1 MPRFR
6 HFLSVLPALVA
17 CRGEPQAAHAPL
29 VYYESYDPRSL
40 DPALSTDV
48 PTGEMVTLAY
58 DGLTRFDVNGRLQ
71 PALADRWTTDARGL
85 RYVFHL
91 RAGARFADG
100 TPLTPAAVRTSFLR
114 VLDPKSTGGRAWP
127 LLPIRGA
134 GAYAA
139 GTAQDVPGIEPL
151 GDSAVALTLEQP
163 LAVFPKFLAMPVA
176 SIVAPRSGERGERD
190 VTTIGTGPWRFVSWA
205 HDDALRFDRN
215 PGYWDG
221 PALADSLVV
230 RIIPDQLVRAAELES
245 GRLDVVEVPFGET
258 AAWRSRHAAWLQEKP
273 ALRDVYI
280 ALNNRRGPLRDVR
293 VRQAINYAVNVNQ
306 ILSTVYGGRGIL
318 ARGAIPPSLGGG
330 DTTREAYSYD
340 PGRAKQLLAAAGFP
354 GGVSLELWRAA
365 DNETLGRVAQAI
377 QSDLEQV
384 GIRVTI
390 VARDASSQ
398 RAAARAGNADM
409 AILDWWADYPDGD
422 DFLFPLFSSTS
433 FGAGGNYSF
442 YSDPATDSLLLV
454 ARRTQD
460 DAARE
465 RLYRTID
472 DRVYRAAPW
481 LYLWFPV
488 DLWAESPRITGWE
501 LPVIFNGQ
509 RWTGVRRTP

>member
-17 CRGEPQAAHAPL
+17 CAGEHSPANAPL

-40 DPALSTDV
+40 DPAFSTDV

-71 PALADRWTTDARGL
+71 PALSDRWTTDAPGL

-91 RAGARFADG
+91 RAGVRFADS
-100 TPLTPAAVRTSFLR
+100 TPVTAAAVRTSFLR

-134 GAYAA
+134 KEYAA
-139 GTAQDVPGIEPL
+139 GTAGDVSGIAVV

-176 SIVAPRSGERGERD
+176 AIVAPHAGARD
-190 VTTIGTGPWRFVSWA
+190 VQTIGTGPWRFVTWA
-205 HDDALRFDRN
+205 HDDALRFARN
-215 PGYWDG
+215 PAYWDG
-221 PALADSLVV
+221 PPQAESLVV
-230 RIIPDQLVRAAELES
+230 RIIPDQLVRAAELEA

-258 AAWRSRHAAWLQEKP
+258 AAWRARHAAWLQQKS
-273 ALRDVYI
+273 ALRDVYV
-280 ALNNRRGPLRDVR
+280 ALNNRRGPLRDPR
-293 VRQAINYAVNVNQ
+293 VRQAINYAVNVPE
-306 ILSTVYGGRGIL
+306 ILATVFGGRGIR
-318 ARGAIPPSLGGG
+318 ARGAIPPSLAGG
-330 DTTREAYSYD
+330 DTTRAAYSYD
-340 PGRAKQLLAAAGFP
+340 PARAKQLLAAAGFAAGTP
-354 GGVSLELWRAA
+354 LELWRAA

-377 QSDLEQV
+377 QSDLAEV
-384 GIRVTI
+384 GIRVEI

-433 FGAGGNYSF
+433 FGAGGNYAF
-442 YSDPATDSLLLV
+442 YSDAVTDSLLLE
-454 ARRTQD
+454 ARRTRD

-488 DLWAESPRITGWE
+488 DLWAQSPRITGWE

-509 RWTGVRRTP
+509 RWTLVRRTTAP

>member
-6 HFLSVLPALVA
+6 HFLSALPSLVA
-17 CRGEPQAAHAPL
+17 CAGERPSASAPL
-29 VYYESYDPRSL
+29 VYYESYDPRSI

-71 PALADRWTTDARGL
+71 PALSDRWTTDARGL

-91 RAGARFADG
+91 RAGVRFADS
-100 TPLTPAAVRTSFLR
+100 TPVTAAAVRSSFLR

-134 GAYAA
+134 KEYAA
-139 GTAQDVPGIEPL
+139 GTAREVSGLEL
-151 GDSAVALTLEQP
+151 VGDSAVSLTLEQP

-176 SIVAPRSGERGERD
+176 SIVTPRSGVRD
-190 VTTIGTGPWRFVSWA
+190 AETIGTGPWRFVSWA
-205 HDDALRFDRN
+205 HDDALRFARN
-215 PGYWDG
+215 AAYWDT
-221 PALADSLVV
+221 PPQAESLVV
-230 RIIPDQLVRAAELES
+230 RIIPDQLVRAAELEA

-280 ALNNRRGPLRDVR
+280 ALNNRRGPLRDAR
-293 VRQAINYAVNVNQ
+293 VRQAINYAVNVPQ
-306 ILSTVYGGRGIL
+306 ILATVYGGRGIR
-318 ARGAIPPSLGGG
+318 ARGAIPPSLAGG
-330 DTTREAYSYD
+330 DTTRQAYTYD
-340 PGRAKQLLAAAGFP
+340 PARAKQLLAAAGLA
-354 GGVSLELWRAA
+354 GSVTLKLWRAA
-365 DNETLGRVAQAI
+365 DNETLGRVAQAV

-384 GIRVTI
+384 GIRIEI

-422 DFLFPLFSSTS
+422 NFLYPLFSSMS
-433 FGAGGNYSF
+433 LGSGGNYAF
-442 YSDPATDSLLLV
+442 YSDPVTDSLLLA

-472 DRVYRAAPW
+472 ERVYRAAPW

-488 DLWAESPRITGWE
+488 DLWAESPRVTGWE
-501 LPVIFNGQ
+501 LPIIFNGQ
-509 RWTGVRRTP
+509 RWTGVRRSTPP

>member
-6 HFLSVLPALVA
+6 HFLILVPWLAA
-17 CRGEPQAAHAPL
+17 CVGETHSAHAPL

-71 PALADRWTTDARGL
+71 PALADRWATDARGL
-85 RYVFHL
+85 RYLFHL
-91 RAGARFADG
+91 RPGVRFADG
-100 TPLTPAAVRTSFLR
+100 TPVTSATVRASFIR

-134 GAYAA
+134 REYAA
-139 GTAQDVPGIEPL
+139 GTVQDVSGIEL
-151 GDSAVALTLEQP
+151 VGDSAVALTLEQP

-176 SIVAPRSGERGERD
+176 SIVAPHPGQRD
-190 VTTIGTGPWRFVSWA
+190 VATIGTGPWRFVSWA
-205 HDDALRFDRN
+205 HDDALRFARN

-221 PALADSLVV
+221 PAQAESLVV
-230 RIIPDQLVRAAELES
+230 RIIPDQLVRAAELET
-245 GRLDVVEVPFGET
+245 GRLDVVEVPFSET
-258 AAWRSRHAAWLQEKP
+258 AAWRARHAAWLQEKP

-280 ALNNRRGPLRDVR
+280 ALNNRRGPLRDLR
-293 VRQAINYAVNVNQ
+293 VRQAINYAVNVPQ
-306 ILSTVYGGRGIL
+306 ILATVYGSRGIR
-318 ARGAIPPSLGGG
+318 ARGAVPPSLGGG
-330 DTTREAYSYD
+330 DTTREAYAFD
-340 PGRAKQLLAAAGFP
+340 PARARQLLAAAGLAA
-354 GGVSLELWRAA
+354 GTSLELWRAA
-365 DNETLGRVAQAI
+365 DNETLGRVAQAV
-377 QSDLEQV
+377 QADLAQV
-384 GIRVTI
+384 GIRVDI

-433 FGAGGNYSF
+433 FGAGGNYAF
-442 YSDPATDSLLLV
+442 YSDPVTDSLLLR
-454 ARRTQD
+454 ARRTLD
-460 DAARE
+460 DSTRE
-465 RLYRTID
+465 QLYRTID
-472 DRVYRAAPW
+472 ERVYRAAPW

-488 DLWAESPRITGWE
+488 DLWAQSPRITGWE

-509 RWTGVRRTP
+509 RWTGVHQTTP

>member
-6 HFLSVLPALVA
+6 HFLSVFPSLVA
-17 CRGEPQAAHAPL
+17 CAGERSPANAPL

-71 PALADRWTTDARGL
+71 PALSDRWTTDPRGL

-91 RAGARFADG
+91 RAGVRFADS
-100 TPLTPAAVRTSFLR
+100 TPVTVAAVRRSLLR

-127 LLPIRGA
+127 LLPISGA
-134 GAYAA
+134 RAYAA
-139 GTAQDVPGIEPL
+139 GTARDVPGIELL
-151 GDSAVALTLEQP
+151 GDSAVALILDQP

-176 SIVAPRSGERGERD
+176 SIVSPRSGVRD
-190 VTTIGTGPWRFVSWA
+190 VETIGTGPWRFVSWA
-205 HDDALRFDRN
+205 HDDALRYARN

-221 PALADSLVV
+221 PPQADSLVV
-230 RIIPDQLVRAAELES
+230 RIIPDQLVRAAELEA
-245 GRLDVVEVPFGET
+245 GHLDVVEVPFGET

-280 ALNNRRGPLRDVR
+280 ALNNRRGPLRDAR
-293 VRQAINYAVNVNQ
+293 VRQAINYAVNVPQ
-306 ILSTVYGGRGIL
+306 ILATVYGGRGIR
-318 ARGAIPPSLGGG
+318 ARGAIPPSLAGG
-330 DTTREAYSYD
+330 DTTRAAYGYD
-340 PGRAKQLLAAAGFP
+340 PARAKQLLAAAGLA
-354 GGVSLELWRAA
+354 GGVRLELWRAA
-365 DNETLGRVAQAI
+365 DNETLGRVAQAV

-384 GIRVTI
+384 GIRIDI

-433 FGAGGNYSF
+433 FGPGGNYAF
-442 YSDPATDSLLLV
+442 YSDPVTDSLLLA

-465 RLYRTID
+465 RLYRAID
-472 DRVYRAAPW
+472 ERVYRAAPW

-509 RWTGVRRTP
+509 RWIGVRRTTPP

>member
-6 HFLSVLPALVA
+6 HFLSVLPSLVA
-17 CRGEPQAAHAPL
+17 CAGERSPESAPL

-71 PALADRWTTDARGL
+71 PALSDRWTTDPRGL

-91 RAGARFADG
+91 RAGVRFADS
-100 TPLTPAAVRTSFLR
+100 TPVTAAAVRQSLLR

-127 LLPIRGA
+127 LLPISGA
-134 GAYAA
+134 RAYAA
-139 GTAQDVPGIEPL
+139 GTARDVPGIELL
-151 GDSAVALTLEQP
+151 GDSAVALTLDQP

-176 SIVAPRSGERGERD
+176 SIVSPRSGVRD
-190 VTTIGTGPWRFVSWA
+190 AETIGTGPWRFVSWA
-205 HDDALRFDRN
+205 HDDALRYARN

-221 PALADSLVV
+221 PPQADSLVV
-230 RIIPDQLVRAAELES
+230 RIIPDQLVRAAELEA

-258 AAWRSRHAAWLQEKP
+258 AAWRTRHAAWLQEKP

-280 ALNNRRGPLRDVR
+280 ALNNRRGPLRDAR
-293 VRQAINYAVNVNQ
+293 VRQAINYAVNVPQ
-306 ILSTVYGGRGIL
+306 ILVTVYGGRGIR
-318 ARGAIPPSLGGG
+318 ARGAIPPSLAGG
-330 DTTREAYSYD
+330 DTTREAYRYD
-340 PGRAKQLLAAAGFP
+340 PARAKQLLAAAGLA
-354 GGVSLELWRAA
+354 GGVTLELWRAA
-365 DNETLGRVAQAI
+365 DNETLGRVAQAV

-384 GIRVTI
+384 GIRVEI

-433 FGAGGNYSF
+433 FGPGGNYAF
-442 YSDPATDSLLLV
+442 YSDPVTDSLLLA

-472 DRVYRAAPW
+472 ERVYRAAPW

-509 RWTGVRRTP
+509 RWTGVRRTTPP

>member
-6 HFLSVLPALVA
+6 HFLSVLPSLVA
-17 CRGEPQAAHAPL
+17 CAGERPSASAPL

-71 PALADRWTTDARGL
+71 PALSDRWTTDPRGL

-91 RAGARFADG
+91 RPGVRFADS
-100 TPLTPAAVRTSFLR
+100 TPVTAAAVRQTFLR

-127 LLPIRGA
+127 LLPISGA
-134 GAYAA
+134 RAYAA
-139 GTAQDVPGIEPL
+139 GTARDVEGLELL
-151 GDSAVALTLEQP
+151 GDSAVALTLDQP

-176 SIVAPRSGERGERD
+176 SIVSLRSGVRD
-190 VTTIGTGPWRFVSWA
+190 AETIGTGPWRFVSWA
-205 HDDALRFDRN
+205 HDDALRYARN
-215 PGYWDG
+215 PGYWDR
-221 PALADSLVV
+221 PPQAESLVV
-230 RIIPDQLVRAAELES
+230 RIIPDQLVRAAELEA

-280 ALNNRRGPLRDVR
+280 ALNNRRGPLRDAR
-293 VRQAINYAVNVNQ
+293 VRQAINYAVNVPQ
-306 ILSTVYGGRGIL
+306 ILTTVYGGRGIR
-318 ARGAIPPSLGGG
+318 ARGAIPPSLAGG
-330 DTTREAYSYD
+330 DTTREAYTYD
-340 PGRAKQLLAAAGFP
+340 PARAKQLLAAAGVA
-354 GGVSLELWRAA
+354 GGMTLELWRAA
-365 DNETLGRVAQAI
+365 DNETLGRVAQAV

-384 GIRVTI
+384 GIRIDI

-433 FGAGGNYSF
+433 FGPGGNYAF
-442 YSDPATDSLLLV
+442 YSDPATDSLLLA
-454 ARRTQD
+454 ARRTLD
-460 DAARE
+460 DGARE
-465 RLYRTID
+465 RLYRAID
-472 DRVYRAAPW
+472 ERVYRAAPW

-509 RWTGVRRTP
+509 RWTGVRRTPPP

>member
-6 HFLSVLPALVA
+6 HFLSVLPSLLA
-17 CRGEPQAAHAPL
+17 CAGERQSASAPL
-29 VYYESYDPRSL
+29 AYYESYDPRSL

-71 PALADRWTTDARGL
+71 PALSDRWTTDPRGL

-91 RAGARFADG
+91 RAGVRFADS
-100 TPLTPAAVRTSFLR
+100 TPVTVAAVRQSFLR

-127 LLPIRGA
+127 LLPISGA
-134 GAYAA
+134 RAYAA
-139 GTAQDVPGIEPL
+139 GTAREVPGIELL

-176 SIVAPRSGERGERD
+176 SIVASRSGVRD
-190 VTTIGTGPWRFVSWA
+190 VETIGTGPWRFVSWA
-205 HDDALRFDRN
+205 HDDALRYTRN

-221 PALADSLVV
+221 PPQAESLVV
-230 RIIPDQLVRAAELES
+230 RIIPDQLVRAAELEA

-258 AAWRSRHAAWLQEKP
+258 AAWRSRHANWLQEKP

-280 ALNNRRGPLRDVR
+280 ALNNRRGALRDAR
-293 VRQAINYAVNVNQ
+293 VRQAINYAVNVPQ
-306 ILSTVYGGRGIL
+306 ILAAVYGGRGIR
-318 ARGAIPPSLGGG
+318 ARGAIPPSLAGG
-330 DTTREAYSYD
+330 DTTREAYTYD
-340 PGRAKQLLAAAGFP
+340 PARAKQLLAAAGLA
-354 GGVSLELWRAA
+354 GGVTLELWRAA
-365 DNETLGRVAQAI
+365 DNETLGRVAQAV

-384 GIRVTI
+384 GIRIEI

-433 FGAGGNYSF
+433 FGPGGNYAF
-442 YSDPATDSLLLV
+442 YSDPVTDSLLLA

-465 RLYRTID
+465 RLYRAID
-472 DRVYRAAPW
+472 ERVYRAAPW

-509 RWTGVRRTP
+509 RWTGVRRATPP

>member
-6 HFLSVLPALVA
+6 HFLTVLPSLVG
-17 CRGEPQAAHAPL
+17 CSGEHRAAIAPL

-91 RAGARFADG
+91 RSGVRFADG
-100 TPLTPAAVRTSFLR
+100 TPVTAAAVRTSFLR

-127 LLPIRGA
+127 LLPISGA
-134 GAYAA
+134 RAYSA
-139 GTAQDVPGIEPL
+139 GTAPDVSGIELL
-151 GDSAVALTLEQP
+151 GDSAVALTLDQP

-176 SIVAPRSGERGERD
+176 SLVAPRAGGRD
-190 VTTIGTGPWRFVSWA
+190 VTTIGTGPWTFVSWA
-205 HDDALRFDRN
+205 HDDALRFARN
-215 PGYWDG
+215 PRYWDG
-221 PALADSLVV
+221 PALAESLVV
-230 RIIPDQLVRAAELES
+230 RIIPDQLVRAAELEA

-258 AAWRSRHAAWLQEKP
+258 AAWRSRHAPWLQEKP

-280 ALNNRRGPLRDVR
+280 ALNNRRGPLREVR
-293 VRQAINYAVNVNQ
+293 VRQAINYAVNVPQ
-306 ILSTVYGGRGIL
+306 ILTAVYGGRGIR

-330 DTTREAYSYD
+330 DTTREAYAYD
-340 PGRAKQLLAAAGFP
+340 PARAKQLLAAAGF
-354 GGVSLELWRAA
+354 GGGMTLELWRAA
-365 DNETLGRVAQAI
+365 DNETLGRVAQAV

-384 GIRVTI
+384 GVRVTI

-422 DFLFPLFSSTS
+422 NFLYPLFSSTS
-433 FGAGGNYSF
+433 FGAGGNYAF
-442 YSDPATDSLLLV
+442 YSDPTTDSLLAL

-472 DRVYRAAPW
+472 ERVYRAAPW

-509 RWTGVRRTP
+509 RWTGVRPAP

>member
-6 HFLSVLPALVA
+6 HFLSVLPSLLA
-17 CRGEPQAAHAPL
+17 CAGERPSASAPL

-71 PALADRWTTDARGL
+71 PALSDRWTTDPRGL

-91 RAGARFADG
+91 RAGVRFADSSPV
-100 TPLTPAAVRTSFLR
+100 TVAAVRQSFLR

-127 LLPIRGA
+127 LLPIGGA
-134 GAYAA
+134 RAYAA
-139 GTAQDVPGIEPL
+139 GTARDVPGIELL

-176 SIVAPRSGERGERD
+176 SIVAPRSGVRD
-190 VTTIGTGPWRFVSWA
+190 VETIGTGPWRFVSWA
-205 HDDALRFDRN
+205 HDDALRYARN

-221 PALADSLVV
+221 PPQAESLVV
-230 RIIPDQLVRAAELES
+230 RIIPDQLVRAAELEA

-258 AAWRSRHAAWLQEKP
+258 AAWRSRHANWLQEKP

-280 ALNNRRGPLRDVR
+280 ALNNRRGALRDAR
-293 VRQAINYAVNVNQ
+293 VRQAINYAVNVPQ
-306 ILSTVYGGRGIL
+306 ILATVYGGRGIR
-318 ARGAIPPSLGGG
+318 ARGAIPPSLAGG
-330 DTTREAYSYD
+330 DTTREAYTYD
-340 PGRAKQLLAAAGFP
+340 PARAKQLLAAAGLAA
-354 GGVSLELWRAA
+354 GVTLELWRAA
-365 DNETLGRVAQAI
+365 DNETLGRVAQAV

-384 GIRVTI
+384 GIQIEI

-433 FGAGGNYSF
+433 FGPGGNYAF
-442 YSDPATDSLLLV
+442 YSDAVTDSLLLA

-465 RLYRTID
+465 RLYRAID
-472 DRVYRAAPW
+472 ERVYRAAPW

-509 RWTGVRRTP
+509 RWTGVRRATPP

>member
-6 HFLSVLPALVA
+6 HFLILVPSLAA
-17 CRGEPQAAHAPL
+17 CAGETHSAHAPL

-85 RYVFHL
+85 RYLFHL
-91 RAGARFADG
+91 RPGVRFADG
-100 TPLTPAAVRTSFLR
+100 TPVTPAAVRASFIR

-134 GAYAA
+134 REYAA
-139 GTAQDVPGIEPL
+139 GTAQDVSGIEL
-151 GDSAVALTLEQP
+151 VGDSAVALTLAQP

-176 SIVAPRSGERGERD
+176 SIIAPYTGQRD
-190 VTTIGTGPWRFVSWA
+190 VATIGTGPWRFVSWA
-205 HDDALRFDRN
+205 HDDALRFARN

-221 PALADSLVV
+221 PAQAESLVV
-230 RIIPDQLVRAAELES
+230 RIIPDQLVRAAELET
-245 GRLDVVEVPFGET
+245 GRLDVVEVPFSET
-258 AAWRSRHAAWLQEKP
+258 AAWRARHAAWLQEKP

-293 VRQAINYAVNVNQ
+293 VRQAINYAVNVPQ
-306 ILSTVYGGRGIL
+306 ILATVYGSRGIR
-318 ARGAIPPSLGGG
+318 ARGAVPPSLGGG
-330 DTTREAYSYD
+330 DTTREAYAFD
-340 PGRAKQLLAAAGFP
+340 PARAQQLLAAAGLAA
-354 GGVSLELWRAA
+354 GTSLELWRAA
-365 DNETLGRVAQAI
+365 DNETLGRVAQAV
-377 QSDLEQV
+377 QADLAQV
-384 GIRVTI
+384 GIRVDI

-433 FGAGGNYSF
+433 FGAGGNYAF
-442 YSDPATDSLLLV
+442 YSDPVTDSLLLQ
-454 ARRTQD
+454 ARRTLD
-460 DAARE
+460 DPARE
-465 RLYRTID
+465 QLYRTID
-472 DRVYRAAPW
+472 ERVYRAAPW

-488 DLWAESPRITGWE
+488 DLWAQSPRITGWE

-509 RWTGVRRTP
+509 RWTGVHQTTP

>member
-6 HFLSVLPALVA
+6 HFLSVLPSLVA
-17 CRGEPQAAHAPL
+17 CAGDRSPANAPL

-58 DGLTRFDVNGRLQ
+58 DGLTRFDANGRLQ
-71 PALADRWTTDARGL
+71 PALSDRWTTDPRGL

-91 RAGARFADG
+91 RAGVRFADS
-100 TPLTPAAVRTSFLR
+100 TPVTIAAVRQSFLR

-127 LLPIRGA
+127 LLPISGA
-134 GAYAA
+134 RAYAD
-139 GTAQDVPGIEPL
+139 GTARDVPGIELL
-151 GDSAVALTLEQP
+151 GDSAVALTLDQP

-176 SIVAPRSGERGERD
+176 SIVSPRSGVRD
-190 VTTIGTGPWRFVSWA
+190 VETIGTGPWRFVSWA
-205 HDDALRFDRN
+205 HDDALRYARN

-221 PALADSLVV
+221 PPQADSLVV

-280 ALNNRRGPLRDVR
+280 ALNNRRGSLRDAR
-293 VRQAINYAVNVNQ
+293 VRQAINYAVNVPQ
-306 ILSTVYGGRGIL
+306 ILATVYGGRGIR
-318 ARGAIPPSLGGG
+318 ARGAIPPSLAGG
-330 DTTREAYSYD
+330 DTTREAYGYD
-340 PGRAKQLLAAAGFP
+340 PARAKQLLAAAGVA
-354 GGVSLELWRAA
+354 GGVRLELWRAA
-365 DNETLGRVAQAI
+365 DNETLGRVAQAV

-384 GIRVTI
+384 GIRIDI

-433 FGAGGNYSF
+433 FGPGGNYAF
-442 YSDPATDSLLLV
+442 YSDPVTDSLLLA

-465 RLYRTID
+465 RLYRAID
-472 DRVYRAAPW
+472 ERVYRAAPW

-509 RWTGVRRTP
+509 RWTGVRRTTPP

>member
-6 HFLSVLPALVA
+6 HFLSVLPSLLA
-17 CRGEPQAAHAPL
+17 CAGERPSASAPL

-71 PALADRWTTDARGL
+71 PALSDRWTTDPRGL

-91 RAGARFADG
+91 RPGVRFADSAPV
-100 TPLTPAAVRTSFLR
+100 TAAAVRQSFLR

-127 LLPIRGA
+127 LLPISGA
-134 GAYAA
+134 RTYAA
-139 GTAQDVPGIEPL
+139 GTARDVPGIELL
-151 GDSAVALTLEQP
+151 GDSAVALTLDQP

-176 SIVAPRSGERGERD
+176 SIVALRSGVRD
-190 VTTIGTGPWRFVSWA
+190 AETIGTGPWRFVSWA
-205 HDDALRFDRN
+205 HDDALRYARN

-221 PALADSLVV
+221 PPQAESLVV
-230 RIIPDQLVRAAELES
+230 RIIPDQLVRAAELEA

-258 AAWRSRHAAWLQEKP
+258 AAWRSRHAPWLQEKP

-280 ALNNRRGPLRDVR
+280 ALNNRRGALRDVR
-293 VRQAINYAVNVNQ
+293 VRQAINYAVNVPQ
-306 ILSTVYGGRGIL
+306 ILAAVYGGRGIR
-318 ARGAIPPSLGGG
+318 ARGAIPPSLAGG

-340 PGRAKQLLAAAGFP
+340 PARAKQLLAAAGVA
-354 GGVSLELWRAA
+354 GGMTLELWRAA
-365 DNETLGRVAQAI
+365 DNETLGRVAQAV

-384 GIRVTI
+384 GIRIEI

-433 FGAGGNYSF
+433 FGPGGNYAF
-442 YSDPATDSLLLV
+442 YSDPVTDSLLLA

-460 DAARE
+460 DPARE
-465 RLYRTID
+465 RLYRAID
-472 DRVYRAAPW
+472 ERVHRAAPW

-488 DLWAESPRITGWE
+488 DLWAESPRISGWE

-509 RWTGVRRTP
+509 RWTGVRRTTPP

>member
-6 HFLSVLPALVA
+6 HFLIVLPSLAA
-17 CRGEPQAAHAPL
+17 CSRETRSTHAPL

-58 DGLTRFDVNGRLQ
+58 DGLTRFDPNGRLQ

-91 RAGARFADG
+91 RPGVRFADS
-100 TPLTPAAVRTSFLR
+100 TPVTPAAVRTSFLR

-134 GAYAA
+134 KEYAA
-139 GTAQDVPGIEPL
+139 GAAQDVSGIEL
-151 GDSAVALTLEQP
+151 VGDSAVALTLEQP

-176 SIVAPRSGERGERD
+176 AIVAPQSGARD
-190 VTTIGTGPWRFVSWA
+190 VQTIGTGPWRLVSWA
-205 HDDALRFDRN
+205 HDDALRFARN
-215 PGYWDG
+215 PGYWDL
-221 PALADSLVV
+221 PPQAESLVV
-230 RIIPDQLVRAAELES
+230 RIVPDQLVRAAELEA

-258 AAWRSRHAAWLQEKP
+258 AAWRARHAAWLQEKP

-293 VRQAINYAVNVNQ
+293 VRQAFNFAVDVPQ
-306 ILSTVYGGRGIL
+306 ILATVYGGRGIR
-318 ARGAIPPSLGGG
+318 AKGAIPPSLAGG
-330 DTTREAYSYD
+330 DTTREGYSYD
-340 PGRAKQLLAAAGFP
+340 PARAKQLLAAAGVAA
-354 GGVSLELWRAA
+354 GTSLELWRAA
-365 DNETLGRVAQAI
+365 DNETLGRVAQAV
-377 QSDLEQV
+377 QSDLAQV
-384 GIRVTI
+384 GIRIEI

-433 FGAGGNYSF
+433 FGAGGNYAF
-442 YSDPATDSLLLV
+442 YSDPVTDSLLLE
-454 ARRTQD
+454 ARRTLD

-472 DRVYRAAPW
+472 ARVYSAAPW

-488 DLWAESPRITGWE
+488 DLWAQSPRITGWE

-509 RWTGVRRTP
+509 RWTGVRRAPAP

>member
-6 HFLSVLPALVA
+6 HFFIVLPALAA
-17 CRGEPQAAHAPL
+17 CAGESRPSAHAPL

-40 DPALSTDV
+40 DPAFSTDV

-71 PALADRWTTDARGL
+71 PALADRWTSDARGL

-91 RAGARFADG
+91 RPGVRFADS
-100 TPLTPAAVRTSFLR
+100 TPVTATDVRTSFLR

-134 GAYAA
+134 KEYTA
-139 GTAQDVPGIEPL
+139 GTAQQVSGIEVV
-151 GDSAVALTLEQP
+151 GDTAVALTLEQP

-176 SIVAPRSGERGERD
+176 SIVAPQSGARD
-190 VTTIGTGPWRFVSWA
+190 VQTIGTGPWRLVSWA
-205 HDDALRFDRN
+205 HDDALRFARN
-215 PGYWDG
+215 PAYWDT
-221 PALADSLVV
+221 PPQAESLVV
-230 RIIPDQLVRAAELES
+230 RIIPDQLVRAAELEAA
-245 GRLDVVEVPFGET
+245 RLDVVEVPFGET
-258 AAWRSRHAAWLQEKP
+258 AAWRARHAAWLQEKP

-280 ALNNRRGPLRDVR
+280 ALNTRRGPLRDVR
-293 VRQAINYAVNVNQ
+293 VRQAINYAVNVPQ
-306 ILSTVYGGRGIL
+306 ILATVYSGRGIR
-318 ARGAIPPSLGGG
+318 ARGAIPPSLAGG
-330 DTTREAYSYD
+330 DTTREAYTYD
-340 PGRAKQLLAAAGFP
+340 PTRAQQLLAAAGVAA
-354 GGVSLELWRAA
+354 GTSLELWRAA
-365 DNETLGRVAQAI
+365 DNETLGRVAQAV
-377 QSDLEQV
+377 QADLAQV
-384 GIRVTI
+384 GLRIEI

-398 RAAARAGNADM
+398 RATARAGNADM

-433 FGAGGNYSF
+433 FGAGGNYAF
-442 YSDPATDSLLLV
+442 YSDPATDALLLE

-465 RLYRTID
+465 RLYQAVDT
-472 DRVYRAAPW
+472 RVYRAAPW

-488 DLWAESPRITGWE
+488 DLWAQSPRITGWE

-509 RWTGVRRTP
+509 RWTDVRRTPAP

>member
-6 HFLSVLPALVA
+6 HFLSVLPSLLA
-17 CRGEPQAAHAPL
+17 CAGERPSASAPL

-71 PALADRWTTDARGL
+71 PALSDRWTTDPRGL

-91 RAGARFADG
+91 RAGVRFADSSPV
-100 TPLTPAAVRTSFLR
+100 TVAAVRQSFLR

-127 LLPIRGA
+127 LLPISGA
-134 GAYAA
+134 RAYAA
-139 GTAQDVPGIEPL
+139 GTARDVPGIELL

-176 SIVAPRSGERGERD
+176 SIVAPRSGVRD
-190 VTTIGTGPWRFVSWA
+190 VETIGTGPWRFVSWA
-205 HDDALRFDRN
+205 HDDALRYTRN

-221 PALADSLVV
+221 PPQAESLVV
-230 RIIPDQLVRAAELES
+230 RIIPDQLVRAAELEA

-258 AAWRSRHAAWLQEKP
+258 AAWRSRHANWLQEKP

-280 ALNNRRGPLRDVR
+280 ALNNRRGALRDAR
-293 VRQAINYAVNVNQ
+293 VRQAINYAVNVPQ
-306 ILSTVYGGRGIL
+306 ILATVYGGRGIR
-318 ARGAIPPSLGGG
+318 ARGAIPPSLAGG
-330 DTTREAYSYD
+330 DTTREAYTYD
-340 PGRAKQLLAAAGFP
+340 PARAKQLLAAAGAG
-354 GGVSLELWRAA
+354 GGVTLELWRAA
-365 DNETLGRVAQAI
+365 DNETLGRVAQAV

-384 GIRVTI
+384 GIRIEI

-433 FGAGGNYSF
+433 FGPGGNYAF
-442 YSDPATDSLLLV
+442 YSDAVTDSLLLA

-465 RLYRTID
+465 RLYRAID
-472 DRVYRAAPW
+472 ERVYRAAPW

-509 RWTGVRRTP
+509 RWTGVRRATPP